1 MQATRP
7 NQKIDVF
14 PDGKLTVYKVDKS
27 KRKLIEK
34 KGTLRFENRSVGI
47 DRYYTGNTDVDTTR
61 LDSLVKVPRV
71 PFVDVNDIVLVAGSS
86 KQFWVTRIQLLPE
99 RDVFLLEL
107 KTAVPKLSLALTEV
121 TP

>member
-7 NQKIDVF
+7 DQRVDVF

-47 DRYYTGNTDVDTTR
+47 DRYYTCNTDVDTVR

-71 PFVDVNDIVLVAGSS
+71 SFVDVNDIVLVAGSN

-107 KTAVPKLSLALTEV
+107 KTAVPKLSLALDEV